1 MLASAPVSMWVA
13 SYHLK
18 LHTKFVTYS
27 VTQSLKVSEFG
38 TFQISYIDFWMLTD
52 V

>member
-1 MLASAPVSMWVA
+1 MLASAPVSMWAA

-18 LHTKFVTYS
+18 LHTKFVIYG
-27 VTQSLKVSEFG
+27 VTRLKVSEFG
-38 TFQISYIDFWMLTD
+38 TFQISYIDLWMLTD